1 MSEVVVPEDHAVG
14 SLPIPFYTC
23 KSTYP
28 GVWLSNLTTP
38 SSRTTLPTTLLTHSE
53 LFMVSDRLCA
63 WQLKERQRA
72 VRALSHPVLT
82 ASAPSQEHSDIYRGP
97 SLCALSS
104 VSPCPLFR
112 RLSVLDTDF
121 LREGGLPGPGASG
134 MPFRTKLLGALATE
148 GSIPS

>member
-1 MSEVVVPEDHAVG
+1 
-14 SLPIPFYTC
+14 
-23 KSTYP
+23 
-28 GVWLSNLTTP
+28 
-38 SSRTTLPTTLLTHSE
+38 
-53 LFMVSDRLCA
+53 MVSNRLCA

-82 ASAPSQEHSDIYRGP
+82 SSEHSDIYRGP

-112 RLSVLDTDF
+112 RLSVLDRDF
-121 LREGGLPGPGASG
+121 LRKGMLPGPGASG